1 MKRVLVAEDEEA
13 IREFIVIHLRR
24 AGYTVAEAADGVQAM
39 ELFEKQGD
47 FDVAILDI
55 MMPEMDGLEVCKAL
69 RTQDRNI
76 GIIMLTARTQENDKV
91 AGLLGGADDY
101 VTKPFSPTE
110 LMARVDAVYR
120 RVALV
125 KGGTK
130 PLSVLRSG
138 EFVLD
143 LRSRTLC
150 CGGSP
155 IELTQIEFQ
164 LMEFFLQNQ
173 GDALSRAEILRQ
185 VWGSEYYGE
194 DKIVDV
200 NIRRLRMKIEQDPS
214 SPKHLLTVRGIGYKW
229 MN

>member
-39 ELFEKQGD
+39 EQFEKQGD

-55 MMPEMDGLEVCKAL
+55 MMPEMDGLQVCKAL
-69 RTQDRNI
+69 RAQDRSI

-125 KGGTK
+125 KGGMK
-130 PLSVLRSG
+130 PSSVLRSG
-138 EFVLD
+138 DFVLD

-155 IELTQIEFQ
+155 IDLTQIEFQ

-173 GDALSRAEILRQ
+173 GDALSRAEILRK

>member
-13 IREFIVIHLRR
+13 IRGFIVIHLRR
-24 AGYTVAEAADGVQAM
+24 AGYTVVEAADGAEAM
-39 ELFEKQGD
+39 ELFEKQGS

-55 MMPEMDGLEVCKAL
+55 MMPKMDGLEVCKAL
-69 RTQDRNI
+69 RAKDRNI

-110 LMARVDAVYR
+110 LMARVDAVNR
-120 RVALV
+120 RVELV
-125 KGGTK
+125 KGNVK
-130 PLSVLRSG
+130 PLSLLRSG
-138 EFVLD
+138 DFTLD

-150 CGGSP
+150 CGGMP

-214 SPKHLLTVRGIGYKW
+214 SPEHLLTVRGIGYKW